1 MVIEQAERFG
11 LAALHQLRGR
21 VGRGKNQSYCFL
33 IYSQNLTENGKA
45 RLKALYENTDGFII
59 AEKDMKLRGP
69 GEVAGIQQSGYLTLG
84 LADPIRDIEL
94 LLITRTEVIEN
105 F

>member
-1 MVIEQAERFG
+1 MKTQTVY
-11 LAALHQLRGR
+11 
-21 VGRGKNQSYCFL
+21 YC
-33 IYSQNLTENGKA
+33 
-45 RLKALYENTDGFII
+45 R
-59 AEKDMKLRGP
+59 KDMKLRGP